1 MTMDVTMTPNNGA
14 QTRGVPGQMPSTQEE
29 APALVVW
36 FEALS
41 RGDTSIAGGKGA
53 NLGEL
58 TRAGLPVP
66 QGFVITSAAFHA
78 SMKAIGSKLT
88 DLWQRIDPDKPESLA
103 SLSEELK
110 ELVRKIEIPASVRS
124 AMLAAYRQ
132 LGKDRAVAVR
142 SSATSEDTAATSF
155 AGMHETFTNV
165 AGEEALLDKVRECW
179 SSAYGQRVVAYRK
192 SQGLSEEP
200 TLAVVVQEMVNS
212 ERSGVMF
219 TVDPATGSRE
229 RLIIEGAFGLGEVVV
244 GGMVEPDTY
253 VVDKQR
259 LRMLETRIGHKDF
272 KIVRESHGKERRVEL
287 SPEEGGRRVLN
298 DEEVLEIAKLGVR
311 VEQHYGSPQDVEWA
325 EEGGRIYLVQSRPIT
340 TLEGIARP
348 EKKAQ
353 AKEPALVT
361 GLGASPG
368 VVSGRV
374 RVLTKPEEGRHL
386 RKGEILVA
394 PMTSPDWV
402 PTLRRAAAIITDSG
416 GMTCHAAIVSR
427 ELRIPCVVG
436 TRVATRVLR
445 DGEEITVDGATG
457 QVRAGLEEAPAEA
470 ASVSVQRAPAMAVS
484 PADPEPLAT
493 RLYVNLAMP
502 GQAKEVAAL
511 PVDGVGLLR
520 AEFMLT
526 DALGGVH
533 PKRLLALGKRQEFV
547 DKLAGSLLEITRAFR
562 PRPVIYRTTDFRTN
576 EFRGLE
582 GGAEFEPNEANP
594 MIGYRGCY
602 RYIRE
607 PEIFQLELEVLAK
620 VREETPN
627 LHVMIPFV
635 RTKWEL
641 EACLEAIDKSPLGR
655 QRGLE
660 RWVMAE
666 VPSVVYR
673 IPEYA
678 RMGITGVS
686 IGSNDLTQL
695 ILGVDRDSEVCAEL
709 FDESDAAVLDAIVRI
724 IRASR
729 EAGITCSLCGQA
741 PSNRPEFAEHLV
753 RAGITSISVDPG
765 AAGATRRVIAA
776 AERRLL
782 LEAARQGGTA
792 RGGDDARDG
801 ATRPGSAAP
810 GGTVAYPRTRS

>member
-1 MTMDVTMTPNNGA
+1 MELSMPPKNGPM
-14 QTRGVPGQMPSTQEE
+14 TRGVSAPGQEPGPREE
-29 APALVVW
+29 APALVIG
-36 FEALS
+36 FESLS
-41 RGDTSIAGGKGA
+41 RGDTAIAGGKGA

-58 TRAGLPVP
+58 TKAGLPVP
-66 QGFVITSAAFHA
+66 RGFVITAAAFQA
-78 SMKAIGSKLT
+78 SMESIRPKLT
-88 DLWQRIDPDKPESLA
+88 DLWRRIDPDKPESLA
-103 SLSEELK
+103 ILSDELK
-110 ELVRKIEIPASVRS
+110 TLVREVELPASVRAAVLS
-124 AMLAAYRQ
+124 AYRQ

-165 AGEEALLDKVRECW
+165 AGEEAVLDKVRECW

-192 SQGLSEEP
+192 SQGLSEDP
-200 TLAVVVQEMVNS
+200 ILAVVVQEMVDS
-212 ERSGVMF
+212 ARSGVMF
-219 TVDPATGSRE
+219 TADPATGNRE

-244 GGMVEPDTY
+244 GGQVEPDTY
-253 VVDKQR
+253 AVDKEH
-259 LRMLETRIGHKDF
+259 LRMMEVRVGHKDF
-272 KIVRESHGKERRVEL
+272 QIIREGHGQERRVDL
-287 SPEEGGRRVLN
+287 SPEEAVRRVLK
-298 DEEVLEIAKLGVR
+298 DEEVLELARLGMR
-311 VEQHYGSPQDVEWA
+311 VEQHYGLPQDVEWA
-325 EEGGRIYLVQSRPIT
+325 ESGGRLYLVQSRPIT
-340 TLEGIARP
+340 TLTQSSSP
-348 EKKAQ
+348 VKQKAP

-368 VVSGRV
+368 IVSGRV
-374 RVLTKPEEGRHL
+374 RVLHKPEEGRHL

-402 PTLRRAAAIITDSG
+402 PTLRRAAAIVTDSG

-427 ELRIPCVVG
+427 ELRIPCIVG

-457 QVRAGLEEAPAEA
+457 QVRAGLEEATAAEA
-470 ASVSVQRAPAMAVS
+470 PPVQTSRAPAMAVS
-484 PADPEPLAT
+484 PGDPEPLAT
-493 RLYVNLAMP
+493 RLYVNLALP
-502 GQAKEVAAL
+502 GQAKEVAAM

-533 PKRLLALGKRQEFV
+533 PKRLLALGRRQEFV
-547 DKLAGSLLEITRAFR
+547 DKLAGSLLEITRPFR

-582 GGAEFEPNEANP
+582 GGAEFEPTEANP

-607 PEIFQLELEVLAK
+607 PEIFHLELEVLAR

-641 EACLEAIDKSPLGR
+641 EACLEAIDRSPLGR

-695 ILGVDRDSEVCAEL
+695 MLGVDRDSEVCAEL

-765 AAGATRRVIAA
+765 AVGAARRVIAA

-782 LEAARQGGTA
+782 LEAARGGA
-792 RGGDDARDG
+792 RFG
-801 ATRPGSAAP
+801 PG
-810 GGTVAYPRTRS
+810 